1 MKALRIKKHIFL
13 VLSIFLFSLTLFIG
27 YFFVNKNSESSKKPY
42 LQNISRIIN
51 NQLDVVIK
59 ETHYNTSQIKENKV
73 VRFSNFLHEQNNPC
87 FIFKNKELY
96 FWSDNTFVPSYDVL
110 SGPYK
115 YKTLALRN
123 GKYLAYKDKTV
134 KEGIVWEIITLLPLS
149 KEYSI
154 ENNYIKSSLNP
165 EIFNKLPYK
174 INTLFSKQGNN
185 VYTTSGDFLFSVDI
199 PKNHNYKNDT
209 IMFFMVV
216 LSGLAILFL
225 FLYLLKIVAWIRL
238 KNKTDLSIVILFFGL
253 LALRGI
259 MLALNYPFSFYNF
272 DLFNSKFFAS
282 SSISPSLGDV
292 LLNTIFIVVFSWYL
306 LNNYYHTITFKLL
319 IRVNSLWKYIISV
332 CLIILSF
339 YSLYLVFNTL
349 GILSYHSQWS
359 LDVTVD
365 INFNIFR
372 IISLVVFIA
381 TCIVYFIF
389 THIFFRLFLSLNK
402 INKKD
407 TVVKFVLG
415 AALFSVISYLF
426 LELYLVLIIIQ
437 SIYFLFLFYLKLPK
451 AVSKLK
457 YSTYIYY
464 LSCGLICASTGA
476 YSIYNQNVKKTI
488 FDKQHFATDLLF
500 KNDVFGEYLLN
511 EASTKIKNDNFIKHR
526 LLAPFSSKAIIEYK
540 IKRVFLTNYFDKYDI
555 VVSVFDAFGTVYEKN
570 SDYSSY
576 FEAERKYR
584 KNILKTDYSNIYFF
598 TDPETGSV
606 KYICYNKIE
615 AEGQIVGYVIVELK
629 HKKII
634 PHSVYPELLVDVKR
648 DRDVQKQD
656 YNYAVFSNEKL
667 LYSFGNYNYDQ
678 QFPVSSLT
686 NEDIY
691 SDGIIKNGFHH
702 IAIKGGNG
710 KQIVVSSEKYHFKRI
725 FSNFSFLFLIL
736 IVFTLVFIVFYAFR
750 FNFKKIETTYSAKIQ
765 IYLNIAFF
773 LPLLIV
779 SVTTLSIIS
788 VSYKDNLNKS
798 FLKKAEDISSNISGY
813 LQNPDIN
820 DSQKERL
827 ENTLLQISKYTL
839 TDINL
844 FTNKGKL
851 LVTNQ
856 SMIFDLGILSR
867 VINPYVY
874 MSMVENSSNTI
885 MIPETIG
892 SLKYNSVYVAIR
904 SVENGEL
911 LGILSMPFFE
921 SKNELDKQIIEVLVT
936 IVNIFVSIFILFVL
950 LSYFASNVLTVPLK
964 IITQKLTRTTLE
976 KNEPI
981 DWATKDEI
989 GLLVGEYNKMLIKL
1003 EESKDALTKSE
1014 KESAWREMA
1023 KQVAH
1028 EIKNPLTPMKL
1039 TIQHL
1044 QRAIGEDDNRTKE
1057 LTNKALLVL
1066 LDQVNNL
1073 NEIATSFSL
1082 FAKMPI
1088 PKNQRF
1094 EISSVLSKVAQL
1106 HNNNKDVI
1114 VETHIEK
1121 GDYFVIGDEQL
1132 MNGIFTNLIL
1142 NGIQSVPGN
1151 KIAQIQV
1158 SLVKKDSIVLI
1169 TVTDNGVGIP
1179 DSIKDKVFLPNFST
1193 KYSGSGIGL
1202 AVAKRGVE
1210 HAKGKIW
1217 FETQENIG
1225 TCFFIEIP
1233 LADEI
1238 S

>member
-1 MKALRIKKHIFL
+1 MKPLLIKKHL
-13 VLSIFLFSLTLFIG
+13 FLFLSLFFILLTLVIG
-27 YFFVNKNSESSKKPY
+27 YFWADKNSQTNDKPY
-42 LQNISRIIN
+42 LQSISKIIN
-51 NQLDVVIK
+51 KELGVVIK
-59 ETHYNTSQIKENKV
+59 ETNNIVQDIKESKV
-73 VRFSNFLHEQNNPC
+73 VNFSNLLHAHKYPYYV
-87 FIFKNKELY
+87 FKDKELY
-96 FWSDNTFVPSYDVL
+96 FWSDNTFIPSYEVL
-110 SGPYK
+110 SGSNK
-115 YKTLALRN
+115 HKVVALRN
-123 GKYLAYKDKTV
+123 GKYLSYKDKIV
-134 KEGIVWEIITLLPLS
+134 KGGTVWEVIAFLPLS

-165 EIFNKLPYK
+165 EVFNTLPYRV
-174 INTLFSKQGNN
+174 NTLFSQQGNN
-185 VYTTSGDFLFSVDI
+185 IYTSSGDFLFSVEI

-209 IMFFMVV
+209 IMLLMVA
-216 LSGLAILFL
+216 LSSVGIIFL
-225 FLYLLKIVAWIRL
+225 FLYLIEVVLWVRS
-238 KNKTDLSIVILFFGL
+238 KNKTDLSIVVLFFGL
-253 LALRGI
+253 MLFRWA
-259 MLALNYPFSFYNF
+259 MLALNYPFSFYDF

-282 SSISPSLGDV
+282 SSVSPSLGDV
-292 LLNTIFIVVFSWYL
+292 LLNAIVIVVFSWYL
-306 LNNYYHTITFKLL
+306 LNNYFYTNAFKNLL
-319 IRVNSLWKYIISV
+319 RINKFWKNVVSV
-332 CLIILSF
+332 ALVVISF
-339 YSLYLVFNTL
+339 YALYLVFYTL

-359 LDVTVD
+359 LDITVD

-372 IISLVVFIA
+372 IISILIFIA
-381 TCIVYFIF
+381 TFIVYFIF
-389 THIFFRLFLSLNK
+389 THIFFRIFLSLTNASK
-402 INKKD
+402 RETI
-407 TVVKFVLG
+407 VKFILG
-415 AALFSVISYLF
+415 AVLFSVISYLF
-426 LELYLVLIIIQ
+426 LEFYFVLIVIQ
-437 SIYFLFLFYLKLPK
+437 SVYFLFLFYLKLPK
-451 AVSKLK
+451 AVGKLK

-464 LSCGLICASTGA
+464 LSCALICAATGA
-476 YSIYNQNVKKTI
+476 YSIYNQNIKKSI
-488 FDKQHFATDLLF
+488 FDKQHFATNLLF

-511 EASTKIKNDNFIKHR
+511 EASVKIRSDNFIKHR
-526 LLAPFSSKAIIEYK
+526 LLAPFSSKAIIEHK
-540 IKRVFLTNYFDKYDI
+540 IKRVFLTNYFDKYEI

-576 FEAERKYR
+576 FEAEKKYR
-584 KNILKTDYSNIYFF
+584 KKNLKTDYSNIYFF

-606 KYICYNKIE
+606 KYISYNKIE
-615 AEGQIVGYVIVELK
+615 VDKTIVGYVIVELK

-648 DRDVQKQD
+648 DRVVQKQD
-656 YNYAVFSNEKL
+656 YNYAVFANEKF
-667 LYSFGNYNYDQ
+667 LYSFGNYNYEQ
-678 QFPVSSLT
+678 RFPESSLSNDELYT
-686 NEDIY
+686 E
-691 SDGIIKNGFHH
+691 GIIKDGFHH
-702 IAIKGGNG
+702 IAVTGSNG
-710 KQIVVSSEKYHFKRI
+710 KQIVVSSEKYYFKRV

-736 IVFTLVFIVFYAFR
+736 IVFTLGFIVFYAFR
-750 FNFKKIETTYSAKIQ
+750 FSFKKINATYSAKIQ

-798 FLKKAEDISSNISGY
+798 FLKRAEDISSNISGF

-820 DSQKERL
+820 DAQKERL

-839 TDINL
+839 SDINL

-856 SMIFDLGILSR
+856 SMIFDLGILSK

-874 MSMVENSSNTI
+874 MLMVENSTNTI

-921 SKNELDKQIIEVLVT
+921 SKNELDKQLIEVLVT

-950 LSYFASNVLTVPLK
+950 LSYFASNILTVPLK
-964 IITQKLTRTTLE
+964 IITQKLKRTTLE

-981 DWATKDEI
+981 DWATNDEI

-1003 EESKDALTKSE
+1003 EESKEALTKSE

-1044 QRAIGEDDNRTKE
+1044 QRAMGDDDIRTKE
-1057 LTNKALLVL
+1057 LTNKALVVL

-1088 PKNQRF
+1088 PKHQRF
-1094 EISSVLSKVAQL
+1094 EVSSVLSKAAQL

-1114 VETHIEK
+1114 VETHIDG
-1121 GDYFVIGDEQL
+1121 GDYFIVGDEQL
-1132 MNGIFTNLIL
+1132 MSGIFTNLIL
-1142 NGIQSVPGN
+1142 NGIQSVSNN
-1151 KIAQIQV
+1151 KVAKILV
-1158 SLVKKDSIVLI
+1158 SLTRTDSSVQII
-1169 TVTDNGVGIP
+1169 IKDNGEGIP
-1179 DSIKDKVFLPNFST
+1179 EAIKEKVFLPNFST

-1217 FETQENIG
+1217 FETTEGIG
-1225 TCFFIEIP
+1225 TSFFIEIP
-1233 LADEI
+1233 LAE
-1238 S
+1238 